1 MYMVAHTLFVC
12 YCFYSIELCGGGMVV
27 LRCLTSDALL
37 TKVTLSL
44 LYTYTLTLRGKC
56 TMLRNTRQAT
66 LDRLW
71 NTNGRYGYQGKNKL
85 YLYDEM
91 V

>member
-1 MYMVAHTLFVC
+1 
-12 YCFYSIELCGGGMVV
+12 MVV

-37 TKVTLSL
+37 NKVTLSL

>member
-1 MYMVAHTLFVC
+1 
-12 YCFYSIELCGGGMVV
+12 MVV

-37 TKVTLSL
+37 TKITLSL
-44 LYTYTLTLRGKC
+44 LYTYTLTLRSKC

-71 NTNGRYGYQGKNKL
+71 NANVRNGYQGKTS
-85 YLYDEM
+85 YTYVVRWYDHGLAAG
-91 V
+91 